1 MRTLARY
8 VCIMWLSVT
17 STVGCAAQPPIS
29 PVANVDLP
37 RYMGDWYVIA
47 SIPTVQ
53 ERDAVNAV
61 ESYVLQPDGRIGT
74 TFHFRRDSADG
85 EAKTMHATGYVRAGT
100 SNAVWGM
107 QFIWPI
113 KAEYI
118 VAWLDPQYRTVIVAR
133 NKRDYV
139 WIMARTP
146 AIPEAQYELLV
157 SRVVALGYDAS
168 KLRKVPQ
175 QWGSAAPASP

>member
-1 MRTLARY
+1 MHPFARKLLA
-8 VCIMWLSVT
+8 VMLT
-17 STVGCAAQPPIS
+17 GLPLAGCATQTPIT
-29 PVANVDLP
+29 PVAHVDIS

-47 SIPTVQ
+47 SIPTYP
-53 ERDAVNAV
+53 ERDAYHAV
-61 ESYVLQPDGRIGT
+61 ESYALGPKGRVKTTFTYRHGGPDGTR
-74 TFHFRRDSADG
+74 
-85 EAKTMHATGYVRAGT
+85 KTLHATGFVRPDTG
-100 SNAVWGM
+100 NAVWGM

-118 VAWLDPQYRTVIVAR
+118 IAWLDPDYRAVIVAR

-146 AIPEAQYELLV
+146 SIPQAQYNDLV
-157 SRVVALGYDAS
+157 ARVAAMGYDTR

-175 QWGSAAPASP
+175 